1 MSNTQ
6 LVAEK
11 LSLDAIHHFNGLC
24 GPELL
29 LQVTQFL
36 HRTFSSHS
44 SMVIELDKPRY
55 KAHNVCCA
63 SIEPSSL
70 ELHYELKGTP
80 CEQLGIQ
87 QQSYCIFTS
96 KVAELFPTDTY
107 LVENHIEAYLGIPI
121 YFSNGENYG
130 VLISTFT
137 RPLEDY
143 ANLVLVHQVL
153 AQMIAHDLE
162 CKQMTAR
169 SQSLV
174 NQLRHEISHDNLTG
188 LMNRNDL
195 ADKLNSMIRCSQ
207 QHFTLAFLDID
218 GFRSIN
224 DLYGHYLGDLVLK
237 FVADAIEKALSEEGH
252 AFRVAADEFAFLT
265 TAHEP
270 MKVCQ
275 AILNQLAQDYVDQD
289 RRIKISVSIG
299 IAKYGGEKLTAD
311 QLLFNAS
318 LALKECKRNHNT
330 HIRFYDTLL
339 SNQYYRRTQ
348 IIDALRHELSKPTN
362 QTELYVVVQPIVRRN
377 QPDWDY
383 FEILTRWKSSS
394 LGFVSPLEFIE
405 AAEQSGLIV
414 DLGEHILE
422 LACIAKTELEQS
434 LGHKVRLSIN
444 CSADELT
451 NSNRYLEHL
460 LRTIKKYGFR
470 ADEFTIELTETVL
483 LSKAAEARSILTIL
497 RELGFKIALDDF
509 GTGYSSLN
517 YIHSYPIDCIK
528 IDATFVHNLLT
539 NQTSESVV
547 WLIIQLANQLKLDL
561 VAEGVENQQALDK
574 LYQMG
579 CEQIQG
585 YYFSKPDLPS
595 MMAERWQQQLSQNSP
610 KIQVSNG

>member
-1 MSNTQ
+1 MTSTQ
-6 LVAEK
+6 LIAEE

-29 LQVTQFL
+29 TQITQFL
-36 HRTFSSHS
+36 HRTFNSHS
-44 SMVIELDKPRY
+44 SMIIELDKLRY
-55 KAHNVCCA
+55 RAQNLCCA
-63 SIEPSSL
+63 SLEPSSL
-70 ELHYELKGTP
+70 DPYYELKGTP
-80 CEQLGIQ
+80 CEQVGIKKQ
-87 QQSYCIFTS
+87 PYCLYTS

-107 LVENHIEAYLGIPI
+107 LVENRIEAYLGIPI
-121 YFSNGENYG
+121 YLSNGENYG
-130 VLISTFT
+130 VLLSTFT
-137 RPLEDY
+137 RPLEEMTH
-143 ANLVLVHQVL
+143 LVLIHQVL
-153 AQMIAHDLE
+153 AQIIAHDLE
-162 CKQMTAR
+162 CKQIEAR

-174 NQLRHEISHDNLTG
+174 NQLRHEISHDSLTG

-195 ADKLNSMIRCSQ
+195 AEKLSTFIQEGQ

-218 GFRSIN
+218 EFRSIN
-224 DLYGHYLGDLVLK
+224 DLYGHYIGDLVLK
-237 FVADAIEKALSEEGH
+237 FVADAIAKAVPEEH
-252 AFRVAADEFAFLT
+252 LAFRIAADEFAFIT
-265 TAHEP
+265 TDREP

-275 AILNQLAQDYVDQD
+275 SILNLLAQDFVNQELQ
-289 RRIKISVSIG
+289 IKVSVSIG
-299 IAKYGGEKLTAD
+299 IAKYNGEKVTAD

-330 HIRFYDTLL
+330 KIRFYDTLL

-348 IIDALRHELSKPTN
+348 IIDALRHELSKPFH
-362 QTELYVVVQPIVRRN
+362 QTELYVVAQPIVKRN
-377 QPDWDY
+377 QQDWRY
-383 FEILTRWKSSS
+383 FEILTRWKSSL
-394 LGFVSPLEFIE
+394 LGFVSPIEFIE
-405 AAEQSGLIV
+405 AAEQSGLIIE
-414 DLGEHILE
+414 LGEQILE
-422 LACIAKTELEQS
+422 LACIAKSELEQG

-451 NSNRYLEHL
+451 NSNRYLEYL
-460 LRTIKKYGFR
+460 LKTLNKYGYQP
-470 ADEFTIELTETVL
+470 DEFTIELTETVL
-483 LSKAAEARSILTIL
+483 LSKAVEARSILTIL

-539 NQTSESVV
+539 NQTAESVV

-585 YYFSKPDLPS
+585 YYFSKPELPS
-595 MMAERWQQQLSQNSP
+595 KIVKQWQQKTSHLPP
-610 KIQVSNG
+610 KAQASNN